1 MCIAKTCN
9 ALSLPVILSSIEQ
22 QTLERKSYVVVLVSL
37 PGEWAFPIHGIFSFW
52 LSIFPD
58 MPPLHLR
65 RRLDIHGL
73 GITALEL
80 LCSVAMPSN
89 GEEAE
94 AQMGQPSLIQNCDD
108 TCRWSTY
115 WSWALQMHR

>member
-1 MCIAKTCN
+1 
-9 ALSLPVILSSIEQ
+9 
-22 QTLERKSYVVVLVSL
+22 
-37 PGEWAFPIHGIFSFW
+37 
-52 LSIFPD
+52 
-58 MPPLHLR
+58 MPPLQLR

-94 AQMGQPSLIQNCDD
+94 AQMGQP
-108 TCRWSTY
+108 
-115 WSWALQMHR
+115 

>member
-1 MCIAKTCN
+1 
-9 ALSLPVILSSIEQ
+9 
-22 QTLERKSYVVVLVSL
+22 
-37 PGEWAFPIHGIFSFW
+37 
-52 LSIFPD
+52 
-58 MPPLHLR
+58 MPLQLR

-94 AQMGQPSLIQNCDD
+94 AQMGQHGKL
-108 TCRWSTY
+108 
-115 WSWALQMHR
+115 